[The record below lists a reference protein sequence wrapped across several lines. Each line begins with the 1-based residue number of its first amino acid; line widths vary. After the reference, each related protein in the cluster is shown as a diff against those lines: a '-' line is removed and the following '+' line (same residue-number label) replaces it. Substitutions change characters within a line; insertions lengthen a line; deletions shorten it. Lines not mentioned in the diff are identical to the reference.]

1 MRRPAVACVVLAVVA
16 VTTAA
21 GCTNRQPI
29 QAQKP
34 QQKKAVAASPPDASG
49 VQHVLVTGNEQ
60 FRFSPAVIDAKVGTL
75 QVTLKTVGPTP
86 HDLEIEPFK
95 ANTGVVSSGESRSVT
110 VTFSTPGSYRF
121 VCTFHIALN
130 MVGTIKVT

>member
-1 MRRPAVACVVLAVVA
+1 MRRTVVACVLLAVA
-16 VTTAA
+16 AA
-21 GCTNRQPI
+21 GCTNREPI

-34 QQKKAVAASPPDASG
+34 QEKKAVSASPADPNG
-49 VQHVLVTGNEQ
+49 VQHVTVTGNEQ
-60 FRFSPAVIDAKVGTL
+60 FRFSPAVINAKVGTL

-95 ANTGVVSSGESRSVT
+95 ANTGVVSTGASRSVT
-110 VTFSTPGSYRF
+110 VTFSAPGSYRF
-121 VCTFHIALN
+121 VCTFHVALN

>member
-1 MRRPAVACVVLAVVA
+1 MHRRRTAVACLLLAVA
-16 VTTAA
+16 AA

-34 QQKKAVAASPPDASG
+34 QQKKAVTASPADASG
-49 VQHVLVTGNEQ
+49 VQHVTVVGDQQ
-60 FRFSPAVIDAKVGTL
+60 FRFSPAVINAKVGTL
-75 QVTLKTVGPTP
+75 RVTLKTTGTTP

-95 ANTGVVSSGESRSVT
+95 ANTGPVSKGESRSVT
-110 VTFSTPGSYRF
+110 VTFSSAGSYRF
-121 VCTFHIALN
+121 VCTFHVALN

>member
-1 MRRPAVACVVLAVVA
+1 MRRRTAVVACALLAVV
-16 VTTAA
+16 AA

-34 QQKKAVAASPPDASG
+34 QQKKAVAASPADASG
-49 VQHVLVTGNEQ
+49 VQHVTVTGDDQ
-60 FRFSPAVIDAKVGTL
+60 FRYSPAVIDAKVGTL
-75 QVTLKTVGPTP
+75 QVTLKTSGSTP

-95 ANTGVVSSGESRSVT
+95 ANTGPVGKGEARSVT
-110 VTFSTPGSYRF
+110 VTFSSPGSYRF
-121 VCTFHIALN
+121 VCTFHVALN